1 MNEKEAAIVELI
13 RRNPYLSQQEM
24 AESLGISRPALA
36 NLISGLM
43 RRGVIRGRAYI
54 LAEENRVVAIGGAN
68 LDRKFHLKARAQAGT
83 SNPASVTA
91 SVGGVARNVAENIG
105 RMGHPVSLLTVAG
118 NDSDWFQIE
127 QETSGHVDLSHAALL
142 AEKTTGSYSAVLDP
156 DGEMVVAMAD
166 MDVYED
172 LTPQYIDTHAPLL
185 INAALAVVDL
195 NCPKETVAHIKELT
209 RRSGKELA
217 IVPVS
222 SPKMDRMPDD
232 LEGVTWLIC
241 NRDEAEAY
249 TGIQMEDESSWRKA
263 VRLLLDKGAENA
275 VVTAGAKG
283 VMAGNAD
290 GIRHYPAISDVH
302 VEDVTGAGDAFVS
315 GVLHGHLS
323 GFGFDDKIRC
333 GLVNAAKTL
342 ASGATVRTELSE
354 EQLKTEMEELQ

>member
-43 RRGVIRGRAYI
+43 RRGIIRGRAYI

-68 LDRKFHLKARAQAGT
+68 VDRKFHLKASAQAGT
-83 SNPASVTA
+83 SNPSTVSS

-105 RMGHPVSLLTVAG
+105 RLGHPVSLLTVAG
-118 NDSDWFQIE
+118 NDADWQRIE
-127 QETSGHVDLSHAALL
+127 QATAPHVELSHAALL
-142 AEKTTGSYSAVLDP
+142 PGRTTGSYSAVLNP
-156 DGEMVVAMAD
+156 DGEMAIALAD
-166 MDVYED
+166 MDVYDD
-172 LTPQYIDTHAPLL
+172 LSPDYIDAHAPV
-185 INAALAVVDL
+185 IQGAALAVIDL
-195 NCPKETVAHIKELT
+195 NCPKETVSHVQELS
-209 RRSGKELA
+209 RQSGTELA
-217 IVPVS
+217 VVPVS

-232 LEGVTWLIC
+232 LDGITWLIC
-241 NRDEAEAY
+241 NRDETETF
-249 TGIQMEDESSWRKA
+249 TGIPVEDESSWKEA
-263 VRLLLDKGAENA
+263 VRFLLKKGVQNA

-290 GIRHYPAISDVH
+290 GIRHFPAISEVR

-315 GVLHGHLS
+315 GLLHGHLS
-323 GFGFDDKIRC
+323 GLGFDEKIRC

-342 ASGATVRTELSE
+342 ASDATVRPELSAQ
-354 EQLKTEMEELQ
+354 QLKSEMEELR